1 MPPAGWVSISAC
13 SAATPVMPEAT
24 TQTVLAFDYGE
35 RKIGV
40 ASGQSLTGTAN
51 PLITLPCPSGQLP
64 WPALQALIGE
74 WQPDT
79 VVVGLPLN
87 MDGSDSP
94 ISQRARRFA
103 RQLHGRFAVPV
114 AMVDERLSTREA
126 RAELGERLRPG
137 GDPRVDSLAAA
148 LFIESYFRDGGTPP

>member
-1 MPPAGWVSISAC
+1 MPPAVSASISVC
-13 SAATPVMPEAT
+13 SAATPAMPEPHPR
-24 TQTVLAFDYGE
+24 TVLAFDYGE

-40 ASGQSLTGTAN
+40 ASGQSLTASAN
-51 PLITLPCPSGQLP
+51 PLATLPCHNGQLP
-64 WPALQALIGE
+64 WPALQALIRE
-74 WQPDT
+74 WQPDA

-103 RQLHGRFAVPV
+103 RQLHGRFAVSV
-114 AMVDERLSTREA
+114 VMVDERLSSREA
-126 RAELGERLRPG
+126 RAELGGSLRPG

-148 LFIESYFRDGGTPP
+148 LMIESYFRDGGVPP